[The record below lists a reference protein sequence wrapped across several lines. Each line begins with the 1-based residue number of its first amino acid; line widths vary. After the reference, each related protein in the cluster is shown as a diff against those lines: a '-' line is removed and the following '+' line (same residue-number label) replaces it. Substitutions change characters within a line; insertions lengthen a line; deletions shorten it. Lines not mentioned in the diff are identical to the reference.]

1 MYFPDREYLVRS
13 LLVDG
18 NTLHHE
24 TWEGNSHPPN
34 FPVPVG
40 MELDSGLINRFYLG
54 IRNAGVNHVLITHL
68 DGEQPGQALPS
79 LPATEKVLESHLAGQ
94 PPQLLAAA
102 QDFSGALLFTSPGHA
117 VLGGTSPFLEKA
129 CPEGVDT
136 ARARFG
142 RYARRLAGRWPNLP
156 NVATQFFPSHAAWV
170 TPEAVEPGSHT
181 ARQIGLMRELA
192 ARNIDPYEF
201 STSWFTERRA
211 AAQDG
216 ERAHKHL
223 ARILDLVFTTLDD
236 FPHTPDLAE
245 PGDLTE
251 DELTRRIRRFLEEID
266 ALDDSSSQGDHQ

>member
-1 MYFPDREYLVRS
+1 MA
-13 LLVDG
+13 
-18 NTLHHE
+18 
-24 TWEGNSHPPN
+24 
-34 FPVPVG
+34 
-40 MELDSGLINRFYLG
+40 MKLDSGLINRFYLG
-54 IRNAGVNHVLITHL
+54 IRNAGVNHVLITRL

-79 LPATEKVLESHLAGQ
+79 LPATEEVLESHLAGQ

-117 VLGGTSPFLEKA
+117 VLGGTYRFLEKA

-142 RYARRLAGRWPNLP
+142 RYARRLAERWPNLP
-156 NVATQFFPSHAAWV
+156 NVATQFVPSHVAWA

-181 ARQIGLMRELA
+181 ARQVGLMRELA
-192 ARNIDPYEF
+192 AGNIDPYEF

-216 ERAHKHL
+216 ERTHKHL

-236 FPHTPDLAE
+236 FPPTPDLAE
-245 PGDLTE
+245 PDDLKE
-251 DELTRRIRRFLEEID
+251 DELTHRIRRFLEELD